1 MRKSISFII
10 SMLLIFSAT
19 VAFGNGLSLN
29 SIGTKALGMG
39 GAYVGLANDYSAIFW
54 NPAGLK
60 FVKTPQLG
68 VFFTSVVPTGTYEF
82 ATYGIDAKTESN
94 LYPCPGLMG
103 YLPLFGGEKF
113 TAGLG
118 AYVHA
123 GLGAE
128 WDGQDLV
135 AFGGPGELMPGV
147 VNPFAGKTYQWMSKI
162 AVFNISPG
170 FSYQVSDKI
179 SVGAALNIFY
189 GMMDMKR
196 AVDALTVMNNPTQP
210 EPGED
215 GMVDN
220 QYEESG
226 SGLGLG
232 FSFGILV
239 RPAEILSIGLSVK
252 TKNTVNFEGT
262 AKNTAFQAFN
272 AYETDYER
280 DLAWPLWLGAG
291 IALTPVEK
299 LTITADVQFSQWSD
313 TQEKIITEY
322 KNAVWAGAMDEE
334 ARTMVM
340 NWADKTQ
347 FRFGAQYQLTDVF
360 ALRAGYYYDPA
371 PAPDETTNIIFP
383 SITYN
388 AFTVG
393 ASYCFGKVNL
403 DFGFEY
409 LLGDDRDIAPSTLG
423 NMPGIHGMNIV
434 APSLGVSYTF

>member
-1 MRKSISFII
+1 MRKNISWI
-10 SMLLIFSAT
+10 SVTLLLFSASI
-19 VAFGNGLSLN
+19 AFGNGLSLN
-29 SIGTKALGMG
+29 SIGARALGMG
-39 GAYVGLANDYSAIFW
+39 GAYVGLANDYTAIFW

-60 FVKTPQLG
+60 QVQAPQLG
-68 VFFTSVVPTGTYEF
+68 VFFTSVIPSGTYEF
-82 ATYGIDAKTESN
+82 ATYGIDAETKSN

-103 YLPLFGGEKF
+103 YLPLFGGEKI

-128 WDGQDLV
+128 WDGADLV
-135 AFGGPGELMPGV
+135 AFDGPAQLMPGV
-147 VNPFAGKTYQWMSKI
+147 TNPFAGKTYEWLSKI
-162 AVFNISPG
+162 GVFNIAPG
-170 FSYQVSDKI
+170 IAYQVSDKI
-179 SVGAALNIFY
+179 SVGAAVNIFY

-196 AVDALTVMNNPTQP
+196 AVDALNITANPASP
-210 EPGED
+210 APGED

-226 SGLGLG
+226 SGLGFG
-232 FSFGILV
+232 FSLGLLV
-239 RPAEILSIGLSVK
+239 KPVDILSIGLSVK
-252 TKNTVNFEGT
+252 TKNTVKFEGT
-262 AKNTAFQAFN
+262 AKNTAFEAFN
-272 AYETDYER
+272 AYESDYER
-280 DLAWPLWLGAG
+280 DLAWPLWVGAG

-334 ARTMVM
+334 ARTMEM
-340 NWADKTQ
+340 NWEDKTQ
-347 FRFGAQYQLTDVF
+347 LRFGAQYQLTEMF

-371 PAPDETTNIIFP
+371 PAPDETANIIFP

-388 AFTVG
+388 AIAFG

-409 LLGDDRDIAPSTLG
+409 LFGEDREIAPSDKG
-423 NMPGIHGMNIV
+423 NMPGVHGMNII
-434 APSLGVSYTF
+434 APSLGVSYSF